1 MLKPTLN
8 IASILLLLLVSTLVF
23 SQKVGVVLSGGGP
36 RGVTHVGVLKALEE
50 NNIPIDYIVGTS
62 MGAVIGGLYA
72 AGYTPD
78 EIEGFILSEEL
89 LSWLSP
95 DVDPKYRDYFRHS
108 DPNASWQIFK
118 LTYDSLVRARIPT
131 NILSPHKM
139 DFGFIEIFSGASAAS
154 GHDFDSLFVPFRCI
168 ASDVTE
174 SKEVIF
180 NNGQLEKA
188 IRASM
193 TFPFYFK
200 PIRIDGKL
208 MFDGG
213 IYNNFPVDIL
223 EEEFTPDII
232 IGSKAANNYGPPVED
247 DPVSMIQSM
256 VMTSTKYDVPEE
268 NGILI
273 EPELWSVNVTDF
285 SNTKAFIDSGYV
297 MTIKQLPEI
306 KKLVSAKE
314 SKSDLMERRIAF
326 KKKEP
331 ILKIQSIL
339 IKGVTEE
346 QQKYF
351 GKVIQRE
358 KLLYEINEF
367 NLTREEIMAKIKEA
381 FFLILA
387 DEKIKNVYPE
397 IIYHEGHYDLIFN
410 VSVHNQLELELGGLV
425 SSSAINEIFFQLQY
439 NRWGSKALSLKANTY
454 LGRFHN
460 SLHLD
465 ARFDIP
471 ARLPYYLQINYTL
484 NGWNYFNTSTYFFE
498 DETPSFLIQQ
508 NNYWSFNIGT
518 KITQYGKIYAE
529 FQSGR
534 NRDEYYQTN
543 SYTRL
548 DTSDITTFNYYSP
561 GLVLEFNTLNRKQY
575 ASEGTLMRLSG
586 RYISGLEKNTPGS
599 TSEDT
604 AQYSKY
610 HDWFLFQFTFDKYVE
625 LSKKLNLGIYVQAA
639 VSDQDLLNNYTSTIL
654 AAPSFE
660 PLPESQTIFLP
671 QFRAHNFIAGGLK
684 LIVNVTNNLDF
695 RTEAYIFQPYKEIL
709 KTKDNKALLGPV
721 FSNRF
726 YIFSGRA
733 VYHAPFGPISL
744 SIDYYDAANEPWIF
758 NLNIGYFIF
767 NKRPFK

>member
-1 MLKPTLN
+1 MLKPTKN
-8 IASILLLLLVSTLVF
+8 IASIVLLLLMSTFVF

-62 MGAVIGGLYA
+62 MGAVVGGLYA

-78 EIEGFILSEEL
+78 EIEGLILSEEL

-118 LTYDSLVRARIPT
+118 LTYDSLLRARIPT

-139 DFGFIEIFSGASAAS
+139 DFGFLEVFSGASAAS
-154 GHDFDSLFVPFRCI
+154 GHNFDSLFVPFRCI
-168 ASDVTE
+168 ASDVTD
-174 SKEVIF
+174 SKEYIF
-180 NNGQLEKA
+180 TKGQLEKA

-200 PIRIDGKL
+200 PLKIDGKL

-213 IYNNFPVDIL
+213 IYNNFPVDVL
-223 EEEFTPDII
+223 DDEFNPDII
-232 IGSKAANNYGPPVED
+232 IGSKAASNYGPPIED

-256 VMTSTKYDVPEE
+256 IMTSTKYDVPKE

-273 EPELWSVNVTDF
+273 NPNMWSVNVTDF
-285 SNTKAFIDSGYV
+285 SNSKAFIDSGYV
-297 MTIKQLPEI
+297 ATIKMLPEI
-306 KKLVSAKE
+306 NKLINSKE
-314 SKSDLMERRIAF
+314 SKSDLKLRRVAF
-326 KKKEP
+326 KEKGP
-331 ILKIQSIL
+331 ILKIQEVI
-339 IKGVTEE
+339 IKGVTKE

-351 GKVIQRE
+351 GKVIRKKE
-358 KLLYEINEF
+358 LLYEINEF
-367 NLTREEIMAKIKEA
+367 DLSTEEIMAKIKEA

-410 VSVHNQLELELGGLV
+410 VSIHNHLELELGGLV
-425 SSSAINEIFFQLQY
+425 SSRAINEIFFQLQY
-439 NRWGSKALSLKANTY
+439 NRWGSQAISLKANTY

-460 SLHLD
+460 SLHLNG
-465 ARFDIP
+465 RLDIP
-471 ARLPYYLQINYTL
+471 ARNPFYLQLNYTL

-508 NNYWSFNIGT
+508 DNFWGFDIGT
-518 KITQYGKIYAE
+518 KASQYGKLEAQ

-534 NRDEYYQTN
+534 IKDEYYQTN
-543 SYTRL
+543 NFTRA
-548 DTSDITTFNYYSP
+548 DTTDVTSFDFYSP

-575 ASEGTLMRLSG
+575 ASEGTQLILCG
-586 RYISGLEKNTPGS
+586 RFISGLETNTPGS

-604 AQYSKY
+604 IVQTKY
-610 HDWFLFQFTFDKYVE
+610 HNWIRLRLKFDKYIA
-625 LSKKLNLGIYVQAA
+625 LSRKLNLGIYAEGVF
-639 VSDQDLLNNYTSTIL
+639 SDQKVFNNYTATVL
-654 AAPSFE
+654 ASPAFE

-671 QFRAHNFIAGGLK
+671 QFRAFNYFAGGLK
-684 LIVNVTNNLDF
+684 LIINVTNNLDF
-695 RTEAYIFQPYKEIL
+695 RTEAYIFQPYNEIL
-709 KTKDNKALLGPV
+709 KNEDNKAEIGPV
-721 FSNRF
+721 LSNRF

-744 SIDYYDAANEPWIF
+744 SVDYYDAANEPWIF
-758 NLNIGYFIF
+758 NLNIGYYIF
-767 NKRPFK
+767 NKRPFE